1 MRAPEEMGFEAL
13 IDTIKG
19 AVGGFSGIFV
29 ISLVSNS
36 IPFVGIP
43 YLAIVAGYA
52 TIYTSPIDRA
62 LLIVSSAAG
71 AALGK
76 IVIYFLGSAVR
87 LKLSKESEENLR
99 TFLRLAKRSMFLAI
113 VIFASTPLPDD
124 LLYVPLGVMRYPLP
138 QYFLAIL
145 MGKVILTTVVIYYLG
160 WVIEQT
166 VNSESPVVS
175 AATITFTVY
184 LTYLA
189 LKINWGDVLNELEK
203 RGVLGATAKVLRE
216 AIRLTWNLARYLA
229 KLPGALLK
237 RQGGRTP

>member
-1 MRAPEEMGFEAL
+1 MELEAL
-13 IDTIKG
+13 IDAIKG
-19 AVGGFSGIFV
+19 AIGGFPGIFV
-29 ISLVSNS
+29 ISLISNS
-36 IPFVGIP
+36 IPFIGIP
-43 YLAIVAGYA
+43 YLAVVAGYA
-52 TIYTSPIDRA
+52 AIYTSPTDRA

-71 AALGK
+71 AAVGK

-138 QYFLAIL
+138 QYFLAIFI
-145 MGKVILTTVVIYYLG
+145 GKVVLTTVVIYYLG

-166 VNSESPVVS
+166 MSSESPAIS
-175 AATITFTVY
+175 IATIILTVY

-189 LKINWGDVLNELEK
+189 LKINWGEVLKELERK
-203 RGVLGATAKVLRE
+203 GIPGATAKVLRE
-216 AIRLTWNLARYLA
+216 AFRLTWNLARSVA
-229 KLPGALLK
+229 RLPAALLK
-237 RQGGRTP
+237 KQGGQTL